1 MIMESVSDKS
11 NWESESLTVGNSFT
25 PYKNMLN
32 IGFLQKL
39 FRLGAEYDLKPVPD
53 NLQRIASLLNI
64 EDNDKALVIW

>member
-1 MIMESVSDKS
+1 
-11 NWESESLTVGNSFT
+11 
-25 PYKNMLN
+25 MLN